1 MITRL
6 CTYRYRYSYL
16 LDHYSIHY
24 GQLQALIEHL
34 SSTSGSMSV
43 FPTTSSP
50 FGPLEPIH
58 AYILSNT
65 EQLSWS
71 NWWKL
76 LVIPF
81 IPLYLQ
87 ALLLRREHTR
97 KERVALAALGLGLL
111 WHAGLRYRFLRGFY
125 TSCNFPADALF
136 QSLGLMP
143 STMAS
148 V

>member
-1 MITRL
+1 
-6 CTYRYRYSYL
+6 
-16 LDHYSIHY
+16 
-24 GQLQALIEHL
+24 
-34 SSTSGSMSV
+34 MSV

-50 FGPLEPIH
+50 FGHLEPIH

-76 LVIPF
+76 FVIPF